1 MNSSTR
7 HQMLLAVIAAAL
19 FFLNLGQAHLW
30 DVDEAIFSQ
39 AAKEM
44 FERGDYV
51 TPYFNGQVFPDKP
64 ALMYWLMIGAYEI
77 FGPTEFAARFWSAV
91 FGIGSVLLTYR
102 LGRLMFS
109 PAVGFW
115 AGLVLTTN
123 LNFTVIARA
132 ATPDSFL
139 TFFTALAVLVFVS
152 GTAKARALS
161 GDANERNAP
170 WAGQTRFE
178 PTWLCY
184 VLLYAVM
191 GLAVLTKGPVGV
203 VLPTAIL
210 GMFLLAMR
218 AEPVKWSD
226 APGWRARLLNLGR
239 WLASVF
245 SPKLFARTVWSMR
258 PLTAIVVVLAVA
270 GPWYVWV
277 GIETGGQWT
286 KGFFGVHNFG
296 RFLNAMENHRG
307 PIFYYLI
314 AVCIGFFPWSVLF
327 GPSLWH
333 LQRQLRESS
342 PWRAGYVLVCCWL
355 AVWIGFFSLAGTKLP
370 SYVVPAY
377 PALALLMGSFVERWL
392 REPALLTKLWPRLAW
407 GIVALVGIGMTVA
420 LPIVAHIYLDNE
432 WFLGAIGLVPL
443 AAAIA
448 GLLYCQRGQIRN
460 ALWTMAALGS
470 AMILLLF
477 SVAAG
482 YVDQLQDSPMFAR
495 DISQHTPAG
504 SQAAIASFHHFRPSL
519 VFYVEQPIAKFE
531 SPDEVQKFFAE
542 HPTTAFM
549 LTTDS
554 QLETLRPALPG
565 DVSVLSTHRR
575 FLRSGNV
582 VLLGRSSTS
591 AATASRAAEPLNSRQ

>member
-1 MNSSTR
+1 MKTSTR
-7 HQMLLAVIAAAL
+7 HQVLLAAIAAAL
-19 FFLNLGQAHLW
+19 FFFNLGQAHLW

-39 AAKEM
+39 AGKEM

-64 ALMYWLMIGAYEI
+64 ALMYWFMIGAYEM

-91 FGIGSVLLTYR
+91 FGVGSVLLTYR

-115 AGLVLTTN
+115 AGLVLATN

-184 VLLYAVM
+184 ALLYAVM
-191 GLAVLTKGPVGV
+191 GLAVLTKGPIGV

-218 AEPVKWSD
+218 AEPVRWSD
-226 APGWRARLLNLGR
+226 AAGWRTRLLNLGR
-239 WLASVF
+239 WLACVF
-245 SPKLFARTVWSMR
+245 SPHLFVRTVWSMR
-258 PLTAIVVVLAVA
+258 PLTAIAVVLAVA

-277 GIETGGQWT
+277 GIETGGAWT

-307 PIFYYLI
+307 PIYYYLI

-327 GPSLWH
+327 GPSLWTMG
-333 LQRQLRESS
+333 RQLRDNS

-377 PALALLMGSFVERWL
+377 PALALLMGAFVERWL

-407 GIVALVGIGMTVA
+407 GIVAVVGVGMIVA
-420 LPIVAHIYLDNE
+420 LPIVAHLYLDDQ

-443 AAAIA
+443 TAAIV
-448 GLLYCQRGQIRN
+448 GLVFCQRDLVRPS
-460 ALWTMAALGS
+460 LWTMAALGG
-470 AMILLLF
+470 ALTVLLF
-477 SVAAG
+477 SVAVG
-482 YVDQLQDSPMFAR
+482 YVDPLQDSPLLAR
-495 DISQHTPAG
+495 EIAARTPNGRPAPV
-504 SQAAIASFHHFRPSL
+504 ASFHHFRPSL
-519 VFYVEQPIAKFE
+519 VFYVEQPIAKYE
-531 SPDEVQKFFAE
+531 SPAEVEKFFAE
-542 HPTTAFM
+542 HPGSAFM

-554 QLETLRPALPG
+554 QLETLRSALPR
-565 DVSVLSTHRR
+565 DISVLATHRR
-575 FLRSGNV
+575 FLRPGSV
-582 VLLGRSSTS
+582 VLLGRASEEP
-591 AATASRAAEPLNSRQ
+591 ATAARTGAPLRSRQ